1 MNNSF
6 EPAMRA
12 VLDWEGGHVDD
23 PEDPGGETRFGIS
36 KAAHPKVNISKLTKD
51 KARKIYRR
59 DYWDVCGCND
69 LPSGLDVIVF
79 DTAVNCGTDRA
90 VRWLQQAVGAKVD
103 GIMGPKT
110 KTAATKADPR
120 GALREIVALRG
131 QHYGSLETFERYG
144 LGWMRRLTDMHQRA
158 LHLIKTA

>member
-12 VLDWEGGHVDD
+12 ILEWEGDYVND
-23 PEDPGGETRFGIS
+23 PEDPGGETKYGIS
-36 KAAHPKVNISKLTKD
+36 KRAHPKVNIEKLTKD

-59 DYWDVCGCND
+59 DYWDACGCDD

-79 DTAVNCGTDRA
+79 DTAVNCGVKSA
-90 VRWLQQAVGAKVD
+90 IRWLQQAVGAKVD

-110 KTAATKADPR
+110 KTAAKAADPR
-120 GALREIVALRG
+120 DALREIVALRG
-131 QHYGSLETFERYG
+131 QHYGALETFERYG
-144 LGWMRRLTDMHQRA
+144 LGWMRRLVDMHQRA
-158 LHLIKTA
+158 LNLIKTA